1 VLKQLLRVIEGF
13 LVWFGGLIVQQE
25 KVNIR
30 RLDRVRVE
38 RKNNGDNI
46 GGH

>member
-13 LVWFGGLIVQQE
+13 LIWFGGLVVQQE

-30 RLDRVRVE
+30 RLDRVEV
-38 RKNNGDNI
+38 KNNARNDFN
-46 GGH
+46 

>member
-13 LVWFGGLIVQQE
+13 LIWFGGLIVQQE

-30 RLDRVRVE
+30 RLDRVEV
-38 RKNNGDNI
+38 KKNGDNSSR
-46 GGH
+46 H